1 MCLFC
6 DLAKNCVIENDLCY
20 MIYDK
25 FPVAAGHALVIPKR
39 HVETV
44 FEMNAEEWAAAGML
58 IELTKKEIE
67 KQFQPQG
74 YNLKVNC
81 GKAAG
86 QEVMHAHI
94 HIVPK
99 Y

>member
-6 DLAKNCVIENDLCY
+6 DLAQHSVIENDLCY

>member
-6 DLAKNCVIENDLCY
+6 DLAQHSVIENDLCY

-44 FEMNAEEWAAAGML
+44 FEMNAEEWAASGML

>member
-44 FEMNAEEWAAAGML
+44 FEMNAEEWAAAGIL

>member
-81 GKAAG
+81 GKVAG